1 MKEPFN
7 FTNSPK
13 QTLSKPLTSMSSD
26 NYLQVENSKIS
37 WRKARLHLLGDAVKK
52 KDPRVK
58 HEDDNDIFDRP
69 MTKKIGSPL

>member
-1 MKEPFN
+1 M
-7 FTNSPK
+7 PK
-13 QTLSKPLTSMSSD
+13 LRVIQNKPTKTLNGGKPACIYKGVPL
-26 NYLQVENSKIS
+26 
-37 WRKARLHLLGDAVKK
+37 KK

>member
-1 MKEPFN
+1 
-7 FTNSPK
+7 
-13 QTLSKPLTSMSSD
+13 MSSD
-26 NYLQVENSKIS
+26 NYSLVENSKIS
-37 WRKARLHLLGDAVKK
+37 WRKARLHSLGGAVKK